1 MTTNLDQAW
10 EGERR
15 EGAGERVGVGWEVQ
29 GGDGRGEVEEVISSD
44 TGEIPT
50 VTIEEL
56 APRACI
62 VPILHADVHAARAA
76 RASTVSRTNIS
87 TWRGL
92 SLQRCVESSE
102 HNRITHTLTW
112 YCCSTKQSQNQLQ
125 ALVYIYD
132 IDEGQKARPQNI
144 ENLLLLFLKTHH

>member
-1 MTTNLDQAW
+1 MQEKGW
-10 EGERR
+10 GW
-15 EGAGERVGVGWEVQ
+15 GVGGVQ

-87 TWRGL
+87 T
-92 SLQRCVESSE
+92 
-102 HNRITHTLTW
+102 
-112 YCCSTKQSQNQLQ
+112 
-125 ALVYIYD
+125 
-132 IDEGQKARPQNI
+132 
-144 ENLLLLFLKTHH
+144 